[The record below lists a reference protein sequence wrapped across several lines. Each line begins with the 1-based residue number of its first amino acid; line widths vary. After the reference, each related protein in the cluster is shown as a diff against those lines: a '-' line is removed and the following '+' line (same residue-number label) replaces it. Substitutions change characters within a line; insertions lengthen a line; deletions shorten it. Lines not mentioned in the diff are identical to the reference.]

1 MAIGSSEEREYS
13 VITVLS
19 QDKASIEEGEIFLRF
34 KNWRIFKRLLYDWL
48 GKDIESDIRLMRYK
62 RSLAQ
67 NAYLHGIIVPI
78 VRAWIKETTGEK
90 QSHDEV
96 YIYLNSSILGNKPE
110 IRSVLGEEVIVMTGK
125 RFSKMNTKEF
135 TDAVE
140 TILQHFALKGLVI
153 PTPKDGKNNTLDDFL
168 TDN

>member
-19 QDKASIEEGEIFLRF
+19 QDKASIEDGEIFLRF

-67 NAYLHGIIVPI
+67 NRMMWGVIVPV

-90 QSHDEV
+90 QTKDEV
-96 YIYLNSSILGNKPE
+96 YIYLNSHVLGNKPV
-110 IRSVLGEEVIVMTGK
+110 IKNVLGEEVIVMTGK
-125 RFSKMNTKEF
+125 KFSQMSTKEF
-135 TDAVE
+135 GDAVD
-140 TILQHFALKGLVI
+140 TIVQFFAPKGCII
-153 PTPKDGKNNTLDDFL
+153 PMPKDKGNNLLDDFL
-168 TDN
+168 KDE